1 MYLIAG
7 ARGMLGGAIASRLL
21 DRGHPLRALT
31 RTPDALRALADRGAE
46 VVQGDLRDIESLRH
60 ACRGATRVI
69 TTANAFM
76 GRGADSPDR
85 VDGEGNRNLIDAA
98 REAGVEHFVFTSG
111 RVPAAMAEVDF
122 FRCKVETDAYLAAS
136 GVPYTILRP
145 TAFMEVWGQM
155 LVDPAATSGRA
166 TIFGTGAT
174 RMNFVAVGDVAD
186 AAVRVLEGA
195 PRMGAVEIGGPDN
208 LTPLEVVAL
217 TERVTGRT
225 VKRSRVP
232 RGVIRVMSIVAGP
245 FNPVLARQMRA
256 GLVMDAVDSSF
267 EAASA
272 DDGAVAAPTRM
283 DDWIRARH
291 PAAA

>member
-7 ARGMLGGAIASRLL
+7 ARGMLGGAIAARLL
-21 DRGHPLRALT
+21 DRGHAVRALT
-31 RTPDALRALADRGAE
+31 RTPDALQALADRGAE
-46 VVQGDLRDIESLRH
+46 VVRGDLRDVDSLRD

-76 GRGADSPDR
+76 GRGAESPDR

-111 RVPAAMAEVDF
+111 RVPAAIQAVDF
-122 FRCKVETDAYLAAS
+122 FRCKVETEAYLRAS
-136 GVPYTILRP
+136 GVPYTIVRP

-155 LVDPAATSGRA
+155 LVDPAATAGRA
-166 TIFGTGAT
+166 TIFGSGTMP
-174 RMNFVAVGDVAD
+174 MNMVAVADVAD
-186 AAVRVLEGA
+186 AMVGIAEGA

-217 TERVTGRT
+217 TGRVTGRT
-225 VKRSRVP
+225 VKHSRVP

-245 FNPVLARQMRA
+245 FNPVLARQMRS
-256 GLVMDAVDSSF
+256 GLAMDGEDSSF
-267 EAASA
+267 DAASA
-272 DDGAVAAPTRM
+272 GDGAVAAPTRLE
-283 DDWIRARH
+283 DWIRERH
-291 PAAA
+291 GIPA